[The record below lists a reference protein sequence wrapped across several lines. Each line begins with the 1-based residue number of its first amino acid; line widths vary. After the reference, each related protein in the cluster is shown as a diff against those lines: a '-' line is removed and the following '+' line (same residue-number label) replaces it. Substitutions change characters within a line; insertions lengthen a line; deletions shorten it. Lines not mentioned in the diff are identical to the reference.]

1 MGERFYIHCG
11 DDINKQLFDTESD
24 FNIHIEEVGS
34 DEELLIQLC
43 NLLNEQQATIS
54 RLEEENEELKEIHQ
68 KGSKSCEKWKQHK
81 EAQIQLLEKEN
92 EDLREVNKENQLLHE
107 ENVKQCERWKN
118 LYEIKNAE
126 ITKVCEYYLTE
137 TQFKEDTDPNDA
149 VKEVIN
155 KIQGD

>member
-1 MGERFYIHCG
+1 MNDKFVVSTNEIG
-11 DDINKQLFDTESD
+11 DIIVTDVETGNVYRRD
-24 FNIHIEEVGS
+24 NISNFFG
-34 DEELLIQLC
+34 LIRLM
-43 NLLNEQQATIS
+43 NEQDEKIKKLH
-54 RLEEENEELKEIHQ
+54 RDVRIGDELDKEKLEALKDAET
-68 KGSKSCEKWKQHK
+68 K
-81 EAQIQLLEKEN
+81 IQLLEKEN
-92 EDLREVNKENQLLHE
+92 EDLREVNKENHLLHE

-137 TQFKEDTDPNDA
+137 TQFKADTDPNDA